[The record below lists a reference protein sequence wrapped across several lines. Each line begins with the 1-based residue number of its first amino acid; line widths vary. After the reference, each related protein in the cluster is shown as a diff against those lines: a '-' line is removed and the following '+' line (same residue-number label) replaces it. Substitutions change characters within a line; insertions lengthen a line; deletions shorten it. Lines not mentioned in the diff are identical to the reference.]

1 VVSSTDAIG
10 DLCLAHKR
18 PIPEVAVVPL
28 VYDTARSM
36 PTEKQAQLRK
46 MVAFGIPAVA
56 SLVADQLSK
65 QWARVALGPEGSGK
79 LRSVIGKAL
88 TFHYA
93 ENPGIA
99 FSMFRDLRG
108 GRFVLAGLAVVALV
122 MVIRYLKGTDPGQR
136 RLHIALG
143 LIAGGA
149 VGNLIDRLVYA
160 RVVDFI
166 LVDLDVWP
174 LDPWPVFN
182 VADIV
187 LVVGVCLIA
196 LDVLVNRRT
205 PDSAP
210 ASGVTK

>member
-1 VVSSTDAIG
+1 MTSEKPLFG
-10 DLCLAHKR
+10 KLAR
-18 PIPEVAVVPL
+18 FLVPAL
-28 VYDTARSM
+28 VGLA
-36 PTEKQAQLRK
+36 
-46 MVAFGIPAVA
+46 
-56 SLVADQLSK
+56 ADQVTK

-79 LRSVIGKAL
+79 MRSVIGQAL

-99 FSMFRDLRG
+99 FSMLRNLSG
-108 GRFVLAGLAVVALV
+108 GRFVLAGLALVALV
-122 MVIRYLKGTDPGQR
+122 MVLKFLRGTDPTQR

-149 VGNLIDRLVYA
+149 IGNLIDRLVYA

-166 LVDLDVWP
+166 LVDVGVWP

-187 LVVGVCLIA
+187 LVIGVGLIA
-196 LDVLVNRRT
+196 LDVLLSKHT
-205 PDSAP
+205 TGGATAGD
-210 ASGVTK
+210 VTS